1 MLSPQSTEVIRA
13 TLPVVGAAIGDITT
27 LFYRTMFDAHP
38 ELERDLF
45 NRGNQKQGEQQKALA
60 GAIAAFATLQLEPDS
75 AKVDLI
81 LSRIAHKHASL
92 GITPDQYAIVHEHL
106 FAAIVEIL
114 GDAVTP
120 DVAAAW
126 DEVYWLMAETLIA
139 MERGLYQ
146 LAGVD
151 AGDVW
156 RMVRITERVLQ
167 SADTVSLT
175 LTSLDG
181 SVLPTFTPGQYL
193 SVGVTLPDG
202 ARQIR
207 QYSLCSVPSSAD
219 WRISVKRISGTP
231 DGEVSNFLYN
241 NAFEGSELSVT
252 TPFGDLMMPDDDSP
266 LLLASAGIGCTPMIG
281 MLNHLVDTGAER
293 SVSVIHADRSI
304 ADHAHRAD
312 SAHSSRRFPPQPC
325 TVGTRISA
333 RTWRSDLFTK
343 DGRICKTLQWS
354 PIPKPSSAGRC
365 RSCWRCA
372 HRCSN
377 GTSRRRISTTRSSG
391 PTAGPIPERSRHD
404 GRATGGDAFAMVR
417 LGSDVAGS
425 TAHLHI
431 DYGVTT
437 TLRRGRGS
445 RAPDVIRSR
454 PPRVGR

>member
-27 LFYRTMFDAHP
+27 LFYRKMFDAHP

-126 DEVYWLMAETLIA
+126 DEVYWLMAETLIT

-146 LAGVD
+146 LAGVE

-156 RMVRITERVLQ
+156 RTVRISERVLQ

-175 LTSLDG
+175 LTSLDD
-181 SVLPTFTPGQYL
+181 SPLATFAPGQYL
-193 SVGVTLPDG
+193 SVGVVLPDG

-241 NAFEGSELSVT
+241 NVFEGQELSVT
-252 TPFGDLMMPDDDSP
+252 TPFGDLTMPDDDSP

-281 MLNHLVDTGAER
+281 MLNHLADTGAQR

-304 ADHAHRAD
+304 ADHAHRAELSTLVEKIPAATLHRWYED
-312 SAHSSRRFPPQPC
+312 L
-325 TVGTRISA
+325 GTHVPFGSV
-333 RTWRSDLFTK
+333 
-343 DGRICKTLQWS
+343 
-354 PIPKPSSAGRC
+354 
-365 RSCWRCA
+365 
-372 HRCSN
+372 H
-377 GTSRRRISTTRSSG
+377 
-391 PTAGPIPERSRHD
+391 E
-404 GRATGGDAFAMVR
+404 GRADLQDIAVEPDTQAFLCGPMPFMLAMR
-417 LGSDVAGS
+417 ASLLERDVPAKNIHYEVFG
-425 TAHLHI
+425 
-431 DYGVTT
+431 
-437 TLRRGRGS
+437 
-445 RAPDVIRSR
+445 PDSWANT
-454 PPRVGR
+454 